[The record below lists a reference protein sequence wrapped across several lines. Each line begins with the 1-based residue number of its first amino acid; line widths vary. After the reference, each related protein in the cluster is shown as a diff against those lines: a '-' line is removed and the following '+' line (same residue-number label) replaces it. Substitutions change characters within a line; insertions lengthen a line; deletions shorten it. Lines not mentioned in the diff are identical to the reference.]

1 MTAMSTAVGASVLA
15 HGLHY
20 AMVLAGLWGLAAL
33 LLPHTLDRIVR
44 STRPT
49 PPPDDVHARRVSA
62 LRVAVA
68 TGAPGIP
75 VAAPP
80 PPPGRAPVRARQPGV
95 PLALVATAAAAGIHA
110 AVAPAHLA
118 ERTLTGVFFVVVAAG
133 QLAWTLA
140 AADRPTPPLLR
151 TGIALQAALVALW
164 LVTRT
169 VGLPFGLLPEPHPVG
184 GWDLACIAWQLV
196 AVAGCAQALADGVPA
211 RCPGWFSWHPL
222 ARAAVGAAASSL
234 VLLTVTG
241 AHS

>member
-1 MTAMSTAVGASVLA
+1 MAAMSTAVGANLVA

-33 LLPHTLDRIVR
+33 LLPHTLDRVVR
-44 STRPT
+44 TSRL
-49 PPPDDVHARRVSA
+49 PDDEHARRVSA
-62 LRVAVA
+62 LRDAVA
-68 TGAPGIP
+68 SGSPGIP
-75 VAAPP
+75 VVAPAIP
-80 PPPGRAPVRARQPGV
+80 PCPTDPSVRTTPGV

-118 ERTLTGVFFVVVAAG
+118 ESPVTGAFFLAVAAG
-133 QLAWTLA
+133 QLAWALA
-140 AADRPTPPLLR
+140 AAGHPTRVLLHA
-151 TGIALQAALVALW
+151 GIALQLALVALW
-164 LVTRT
+164 AVTRT

-184 GWDLACIAWQLV
+184 GWDLACVAWQLV
-196 AVAGCAQALADGVPA
+196 AVAGCAQACAVGVPE

-234 VLLTVTG
+234 VLLTITG